1 MSAATAQLSGE
12 LQALVDAGVITD
24 AQAAEATRAA
34 PAADEFTGYA
44 RCLTAGCERAET
56 DRPLRLRRTWV
67 KVMAPDLPVAITQTA
82 HLEVVDDSELL
93 CPDCGEHCA
102 ILPER
107 PPTYMPQLV
116 R

>member
-1 MSAATAQLSGE
+1 MISGE
-12 LQALVDAGVITD
+12 LQALIDAGVITTGQ
-24 AQAAEATRAA
+24 ALEAQQAA
-34 PAADEFTGYA
+34 PSADEFTGYA
-44 RCLTAGCERAET
+44 RCLNPGCEGGET
-56 DRPLRLRRTWV
+56 DRPLSLRRTWI

-82 HLEVVDDSELL
+82 HLEVVDDAELL
-93 CPDCGEHCA
+93 CPDCGNHCA